1 MQRLALAFFIL
12 VLSQSLA
19 AQTLDRESVISDM
32 HVFNCSGCESVP
44 FPDYVVEG
52 ARRLVNSFG
61 LKDRQKA
68 LLYDYDLNYIHL
80 IEMDTQGI
88 HVLRSFRASGGN
100 GGVNNRLK
108 SGGTPPGVHKIYRKQ
123 GDGLALNQ
131 TFDAGKYG
139 YRETRVTPTTGYESW
154 KSDFVMTRILR
165 LQGLEGEK
173 NNNSVQRSI
182 LFHGTPEEGLIGY
195 HHSAGCIRMY
205 NKEIEWLYEQV
216 SVGTLVN
223 IVYRTGRA
231 VKIPSNQL
239 IPVDETKIPELRR

>member
-1 MQRLALAFFIL
+1 MKRLVLALSVLF
-12 VLSQSLA
+12 LSQSLT
-19 AQTLDRESVISDM
+19 AQTLEQESTIAGLR
-32 HVFNCSGCESVP
+32 VFNCSGCDSVP
-44 FPDYVVEG
+44 FPDYVAEG
-52 ARRLVNSFG
+52 AKRLLGFG

-68 LLYDYDLNYIHL
+68 LLYDYDLNTIHL
-80 IEMDTQGI
+80 IEMDSQGL

-123 GDGLALNQ
+123 GDGFALNQ
-131 TFDAGKYG
+131 TFDARKYG

-205 NKEIEWLYEQV
+205 NKEIEWLYDQV

-223 IVYRTGRA
+223 VVYRTGRA
-231 VKIPSNQL
+231 VKIPANQL
-239 IPVDETKIPELRR
+239 TPVDETKIPELRR